1 LHSEPG
7 LAPNDSSTSR
17 ILEGPVEL
25 TDDPKDERGRVER
38 ILAAF
43 NESWLV
49 YWDAY
54 VELQNQLYES
64 VKAAREVS
72 WLAAT
77 DTDQISRINMAQ
89 RELFA
94 SMPRRMDY
102 SPLGQVRNLDD
113 AMRRLQELENAMVI
127 EKAKCLRL
135 IDAIEVI
142 RVKIATTRDGLQSRS

>member
-1 LHSEPG
+1 MTVNAKNE
-7 LAPNDSSTSR
+7 A
-17 ILEGPVEL
+17 E
-25 TDDPKDERGRVER
+25 RVER
-38 ILAAF
+38 IFAAF
-43 NESWLV
+43 NESWLN

-77 DTDQISRINMAQ
+77 DTDKVSRINMAQ

-102 SPLGQVRNLDD
+102 SPLGDIRNLDN
-113 AMRRLQELENAMVI
+113 AMRRLQDLEDAMVT
-127 EKAKCLRL
+127 EKAKCLKL

-142 RVKIATTRDGLQSRS
+142 RGEIATTKQGLQAKS

>member
-1 LHSEPG
+1 MTVN
-7 LAPNDSSTSR
+7 A
-17 ILEGPVEL
+17 
-25 TDDPKDERGRVER
+25 KDEQERVER
-38 ILAAF
+38 VFAAF
-43 NESWLV
+43 NESWLN

-54 VELQNQLYES
+54 VELQNQLYQS

-102 SPLGQVRNLDD
+102 SPLGQIRNLDN
-113 AMRRLQELENAMVI
+113 AMRRLQDLEDAMVT
-127 EKAKCLRL
+127 EKEKCVKL
-135 IDAIEVI
+135 INAIEVI
-142 RVKIATTRDGLQSRS
+142 REKIATTKQGLQARS